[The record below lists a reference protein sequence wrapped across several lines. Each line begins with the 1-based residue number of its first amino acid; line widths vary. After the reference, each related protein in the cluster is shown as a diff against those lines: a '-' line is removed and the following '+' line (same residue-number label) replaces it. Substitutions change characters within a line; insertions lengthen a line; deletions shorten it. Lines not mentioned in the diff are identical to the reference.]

1 MPKLQWIKIVML
13 MLPLFLVSVA
23 PATASDADHEG
34 WYLAVEAA
42 STTPG
47 NVNTPLLATT
57 PGYFAIGGS
66 TDVES
71 NVEYMDFDSDVSGRV
86 TLGYSWG
93 KSGRLQVT
101 FWDYSDDEAKSGF
114 SAYYPSYRI
123 NFFTIGPL
131 SNFYNG
137 YYYYGYG
144 DMSFD
149 MTQELEVTTVDIEF
163 QRPVSMESE
172 NLTVTWG
179 IGLRYAS
186 FEDEVEGE
194 YVFDPAGVFSGP
206 FRFPV
211 SREIESDGIGL
222 TGSMGVEYTFP
233 NRLLGMSSNLRVG
246 FIVSDVDSNHSITDL
261 DGYYSSYITVSQSV
275 SMEDEVANT
284 VDFEANLVFH
294 ANDRL
299 DFDVGW
305 FYSTWT
311 GMSEVA
317 LSRTHPGGANIFF
330 GGPGPTIPGEDRER
344 ITFSG
349 PKVRARFRF

>member
-1 MPKLQWIKIVML
+1 MYQSQWFRIALLIFPLLLIIVT
-13 MLPLFLVSVA
+13 
-23 PATASDADHEG
+23 PAAASDADHKG

-47 NVNTPLLATT
+47 NVNTPLMAST
-57 PGYFAIGGS
+57 PGYYAIGGS
-66 TDVES
+66 MDIES

-114 SAYYPSYRI
+114 SAYYPSYRV

-137 YYYYGYG
+137 SYYYYS

-149 MTQELEVTTVDIEF
+149 MTQELEATTVDIEF
-163 QRPVSMESE
+163 LRPVSMESE

-179 IGLRYAS
+179 IGLRYTS
-186 FEDEVEGE
+186 FEDEVVGE
-194 YVFDPAGVFSGP
+194 YVLDPLGLGP
-206 FRFPV
+206 GTFRFPV
-211 SREIESDGIGL
+211 TREVESDGIGM

-233 NRLLGMSSNLRVG
+233 SRLLGISSNLRVG

-261 DGYYSSYITVSQSV
+261 DGYYSGYTVSQSV
-275 SMEDEVANT
+275 SMEDEVGNT

-317 LSRTHPGGANIFF
+317 LSRTHPGGGPIFL